1 MKPRMDTDKH
11 RWKRRAAIG
20 FVAIVVL
27 AGAAFWYLR
36 GRNSPP
42 IAASGGAPFTNFVAI
57 ETPFYLQRD
66 ERWKNDTIRSG
77 ETLAK
82 VGCTVSSLAM
92 ALEHYGVSFTPG
104 TLNAALNANGGY
116 TRRGWL
122 QWIAVTKVSGGKAS
136 VEVLAKPMHQDIDS
150 ALTAHQPVLAK
161 VFINRVI
168 PHWVLL
174 VAKDGPDYLM
184 RDPLNDE
191 KTLEKLSKYGSDIYG
206 VRIVRPG
213 SMQKGI
219 E

>member
-1 MKPRMDTDKH
+1 MDTDKH

-20 FVAIVVL
+20 FVAIAVL

-36 GRNSPP
+36 GGNSPP
-42 IAASGGAPFTNFVAI
+42 IAASGGAPFTNFVTI

-82 VGCTVSSLAM
+82 MGCTVSSLAM

-104 TLNAALNANGGY
+104 TLNEALNANGGY

-122 QWIAVTKVSGGKAS
+122 QWIAVTKISGRKAW
-136 VEVLAKPMHQDIDS
+136 VEVLAKPTHHDIDS
-150 ALTAHQPVLAK
+150 ALMAHQPVLAK

-174 VAKDGPDYLM
+174 VAKDGHDYLM
-184 RDPLNDE
+184 RDPLNDG

-213 SMQKGI
+213 K
-219 E
+219 

>member
-1 MKPRMDTDKH
+1 MIAMI
-11 RWKRRAAIG
+11 ALAVIAIG
-20 FVAIVVL
+20 
-27 AGAAFWYLR
+27 AFWYLR

-42 IAASGGAPFTNFVAI
+42 IAAAGGTPFTNFVAI

-104 TLNAALNANGGY
+104 ALNEALNANGGY

-122 QWIAVTKVSGGKAS
+122 QWNAVARLSGGKAS
-136 VEVLAKPMHQDIDS
+136 VGVLAKPTHHDIDA
-150 ALTAHQPVLAK
+150 ALMALQPVLAK

-174 VAKDGPDYLM
+174 VGKDGQDYLM
-184 RDPLNDE
+184 RDPLNE
-191 KTLEKLSKYGSDIYG
+191 GKTLEKLSKYGSDIYG
-206 VRIVRPG
+206 VRIVMG
-213 SMQKGI
+213 GK
-219 E
+219 